1 MMREFA
7 GLAQER
13 TGHRR
18 LFQDED
24 MELYLWY
31 ESEGGPLVGFQLC
44 YDRKA
49 EQKSI
54 TYMDGQGYLHSDIDE
69 GDMRNVNQSPILVQ
83 DGPFPAPRVSG
94 LFRAGSEGLPARER
108 DFVQR
113 ALDGFRPS
121 MINPLL

>member
-31 ESEGGPLVGFQLC
+31 EAEGGPLVGFQLC
-44 YDRKA
+44 YDRKGA
-49 EQKSI
+49 QKSL
-54 TYMDGQGYLHSDIDE
+54 TFKEGRGYLHSDIDE
-69 GDMRNVNQSPILVQ
+69 GDAKSINASPILVQ
-83 DGPFPAPRVSG
+83 DGPFPAPRVAA
-94 LFRAGSEGLPARER
+94 LFKRASEGLPVAER

-113 ALDGFRPS
+113 ALDNFHPS
-121 MINPLL
+121 LINPLL